1 MTLPTS
7 GTLSLDAINTEF
19 SLGRNLAAYR
29 GIKWYKDDNSRGYF
43 DNNSTGNGP
52 PIDFSEFYGTRKT
65 ITVTVVNNQGQAT
78 GVYTVPF
85 YNTLTFVLRTGTTG
99 STGGDGVN
107 WYGGYNFGPVPGQ
120 APTRGPYPTVL
131 SWGGYSLQS
140 ADGVDNAQVTVVFN
154 AEAGIVYYGGSNT
167 GYPLPLRNTS
177 ITMTVGAGGPGGAG
191 GAGNWSSGATGAS
204 GNPGSITLSVA

>member
-7 GTLSLDAINTEF
+7 GTLSMSAINTEF
-19 SLGRNLAAYR
+19 ALGNNLAAYR
-29 GIKWYKDDNSRGYF
+29 GVKWYKDDNSRGYF
-43 DNNSTGNGP
+43 DNSAAGNFP
-52 PIDFSEFYGTRKT
+52 PIDFNEFYGTRKT
-65 ITVTVVNNQGQAT
+65 ITVTVVNNQGQST

-99 STGGDGVN
+99 STGGDGIT
-107 WYGGYNFGPVPGQ
+107 WYGGSTFGPVPGQ

-167 GYPLPLRNTS
+167 GYALPLRNSS

-191 GAGNWSSGATGAS
+191 GAGNWSTGATGAS